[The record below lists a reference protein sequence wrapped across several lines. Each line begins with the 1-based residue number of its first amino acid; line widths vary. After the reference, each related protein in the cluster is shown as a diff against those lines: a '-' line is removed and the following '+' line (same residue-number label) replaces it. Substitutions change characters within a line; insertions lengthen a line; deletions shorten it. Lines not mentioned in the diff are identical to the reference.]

1 MEGILWKWTNYWSGW
16 QTRWFTLEDGIL
28 SYYMSRDEVG
38 QGCKGSMKVS
48 ALEIIVSNIDS
59 TRMDLVVP
67 GDARRVMYLRAATSY
82 DRQRWL
88 VALGSSKACLT
99 TAPLSTATSNGTTP
113 VVLASG
119 DSFRGKKVELRIYA
133 DLLMQQVHMVKEAA
147 KSQDIQTMVEG
158 TNLIAATC
166 DTLVKNLEDYIELVS
181 DDDKDDKSH
190 LNDTGIDSF
199 HNNTN
204 NKLTKA
210 RRYNNSF
217 EKKT

>member
-67 GDARRVMYLRAATSY
+67 GDRRVMYLRAATSY
-82 DRQRWL
+82 DRQQWL

-99 TAPLSTATSNGTTP
+99 TTPLTTITSTGTTTSTP
-113 VVLASG
+113 VILASG
-119 DSFRGKKVELRIYA
+119 DSFRGKKVELKLYA

-147 KSQDIQTMVEG
+147 KNQDIQTMVEG

-181 DDDKDDKSH
+181 DDEKSH
-190 LNDTGIDSF
+190 LKDSGIDSCL
-199 HNNTN
+199 NNTNGHN
-204 NKLTKA
+204 NKLTK
-210 RRYNNSF
+210 
-217 EKKT
+217 KTLSCNGIY